1 MSADGA
7 RPARDGRRGRDD
19 PDAASAT
26 LSPDPEDEPSTR
38 ERTAAVLEERLDI
51 PMAVLAVVWAGLV
64 AYELVAPTDQR
75 QGLALVGNV
84 IWGIF
89 ALELAVK
96 LAVSG
101 HPLRYLRRRWPSVLF
116 LALPALRVLR
126 VARAL
131 RAVRVLPAARVA
143 GASYRAVGTARG
155 LLAGRLQFLAAAT
168 LITIFSGGQL
178 LYVLERGRDG
188 GVGSLGDALW
198 IAANAAISGSIVA
211 EPVTLAGRLLALL
224 LTAYAVVVFASLAA
238 TLGAFF
244 LEARQERATAEDD
257 EAAADDPED
266 AGGS

>member
-1 MSADGA
+1 VTTPHG
-7 RPARDGRRGRDD
+7 RPPRDD
-19 PDAASAT
+19 PDAASST
-26 LSPDPEDEPSTR
+26 LSPDAEDEPTVR
-38 ERTAAVLEERLDI
+38 ERAAAVLEERLDI

-64 AYELVAPTDQR
+64 AYELVAPAAQR
-75 QGLALVGNV
+75 PQLTLIGNV

-89 ALELAVK
+89 AVELAVK

-116 LALPALRVLR
+116 LVLPALRILR

-131 RAVRVLPAARVA
+131 RVVRVLPAARVA

-155 LLAGRLQFLAAAT
+155 LLAGRLQFLAVAT
-168 LITIFSGGQL
+168 GIAIFSGGQL

-188 GVGSLGDALW
+188 GIDSLGDALW

-211 EPVTLAGRLLALL
+211 EPVTLAGRLLTLL

-244 LEARQERATAEDD
+244 LEARQERAASE
-257 EAAADDPED
+257 EQE
-266 AGGS
+266 G

>member
-1 MSADGA
+1 MSADGDP
-7 RPARDGRRGRDD
+7 PARDGRRGRDD
-19 PDAASAT
+19 PDAASPT
-26 LSPDPEDEPSTR
+26 LCPDPDDEPSAR

-64 AYELVAPTDQR
+64 AYELVAPADQR
-75 QGLALVGNV
+75 QGLALVGNA
-84 IWGIF
+84 IWGVF

-96 LAVSG
+96 LGVSG

-188 GVGSLGDALW
+188 GVDSLGDALW

-211 EPVTLAGRLLALL
+211 EPITLAGRLLALL

-257 EAAADDPED
+257 EAAAGD
-266 AGGS
+266 A